1 MQSYVCFEEYCT
13 DNAKNVR
20 FAFEMLKTERIER
33 GGPVLTAETD
43 VNGDSKSTNERGP
56 SLVGSLGCRAGT
68 GVFLG
73 PQSPGKLGRQPC
85 RFAYLLVRISGWKH
99 RVNSC
104 DAYSIFHFFMQACSM
119 CMIVQ
124 HSKLGHFFERER

>member
-43 VNGDSKSTNERGP
+43 VNGDSKSTNERG
-56 SLVGSLGCRAGT
+56 SSSVGWACRAST
-68 GVFLG
+68 KKFVL
-73 PQSPGKLGRQPC
+73 PW
-85 RFAYLLVRISGWKH
+85 LL
-99 RVNSC
+99 
-104 DAYSIFHFFMQACSM
+104 
-119 CMIVQ
+119 
-124 HSKLGHFFERER
+124 